1 MVKISKKEILGITPN
16 HAKMCVRLW
25 VFTRYKELGSNSAN
39 HSWLFQSSLY
49 QALLFRFGL
58 IIPVFLRNFAD
69 VIL

>member
-1 MVKISKKEILGITPN
+1 MRNTFIINVKSAEDWRKK
-16 HAKMCVRLW
+16 
-25 VFTRYKELGSNSAN
+25 
-39 HSWLFQSSLY
+39 LY